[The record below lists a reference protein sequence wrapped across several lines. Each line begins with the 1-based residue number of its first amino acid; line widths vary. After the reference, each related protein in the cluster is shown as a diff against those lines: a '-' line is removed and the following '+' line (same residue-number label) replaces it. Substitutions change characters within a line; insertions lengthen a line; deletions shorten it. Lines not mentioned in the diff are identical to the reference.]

1 MRAYERLLE
10 YVKVKTPSSEES
22 METPSSSCQFELAER
37 LVGEMKELGIEDA
50 AVDGKCYVYGT
61 IPATEGYEN
70 SPSLGFIAHMDTVSE
85 FTENPIHPVL
95 HENYDG
101 QNLVF
106 DEGGRVLD
114 TVLFPHLKNL
124 KGRTLITSDGTTILG
139 ADDKA
144 GIAEIMTMAEYVLR
158 SDVPHGKICL
168 AFTPDEE
175 IGRGADHFDVE
186 GFAADFAYTVDG
198 GAEGEIEYENF
209 NACEAVFKIQGVNV
223 HPGSAKG
230 IMVNAGAVGCEIQM
244 MLPVEETPEQTEG
257 YEGFY
262 HLIKISGSCERAE
275 LIYIVRDHDA
285 DKFAQKQQKLKE
297 IADAV
302 DLPLVVCGC
311 KNVEKDAELFSKAAE
326 ALNGRNAVILSA
338 KEENYKT
345 VGAAAG
351 LAYKQVVG
359 AESAVDINLAKQLNV
374 LISQLGVDSKNVV
387 MNVGTA
393 AVGYGFE
400 YVISTMDRVKAA
412 ALQQGD
418 ANLQMPIITPVASEA
433 WGVKEAMAS
442 ETDAPEWGSQEERGI
457 DMEVE
462 TAMAVIAAGSNAVIL
477 KHPESIKIIS
487 GLMKELV

>member
-1 MRAYERLLE
+1 MPFTAKSGKINASINTVEFGTGDKAVKIGGENVFPLYSFDAAIENAPKVGIEITDFGMEHEPECIKKYYEGCATLADMAR
-10 YVKVKTPSSEES
+10 KAAS
-22 METPSSSCQFELAER
+22 ME
-37 LVGEMKELGIEDA
+37 G
-50 AVDGKCYVYGT
+50 VDFL
-61 IPATEGYEN
+61 
-70 SPSLGFIAHMDTVSE
+70 SFRM
-85 FTENPIHPVL
+85 
-95 HENYDG
+95 
-101 QNLVF
+101 
-106 DEGGRVLD
+106 EGGD
-114 TVLFPHLKNL
+114 PN
-124 KGRTLITSDGTTILG
+124 G
-139 ADDKA
+139 ANK
-144 GIAEIMTMAEYVLR
+144 
-158 SDVPHGKICL
+158 S
-168 AFTPDEE
+168 
-175 IGRGADHFDVE
+175 
-186 GFAADFAYTVDG
+186 
-198 GAEGEIEYENF
+198 
-209 NACEAVFKIQGVNV
+209 
-223 HPGSAKG
+223 
-230 IMVNAGAVGCEIQM
+230 
-244 MLPVEETPEQTEG
+244 TE
-257 YEGFY
+257 
-262 HLIKISGSCERAE
+262 E
-275 LIYIVRDHDA
+275 LIGE
-285 DKFAQKQQKLKE
+285 LKE

-326 ALNGRNAVILSA
+326 ALNGKNAVILSA

-351 LAYKQVVG
+351 LAYKQIVG

-374 LISQLGVDSKNVV
+374 LISQLGVDSKSVV
-387 MNVGTA
+387 MNVGSA

>member
-1 MRAYERLLE
+1 MPFTAKSGKFNASINTVEFGTGDKAVKIGGENVFPLYSFDAAIENAPKVGIEITDFGMEHEPECIKKYYEGCATLADMAR
-10 YVKVKTPSSEES
+10 KAAS
-22 METPSSSCQFELAER
+22 ME
-37 LVGEMKELGIEDA
+37 G
-50 AVDGKCYVYGT
+50 VDFL
-61 IPATEGYEN
+61 
-70 SPSLGFIAHMDTVSE
+70 SFRM
-85 FTENPIHPVL
+85 
-95 HENYDG
+95 
-101 QNLVF
+101 
-106 DEGGRVLD
+106 EGGD
-114 TVLFPHLKNL
+114 PN
-124 KGRTLITSDGTTILG
+124 G
-139 ADDKA
+139 ANK
-144 GIAEIMTMAEYVLR
+144 
-158 SDVPHGKICL
+158 S
-168 AFTPDEE
+168 
-175 IGRGADHFDVE
+175 
-186 GFAADFAYTVDG
+186 
-198 GAEGEIEYENF
+198 
-209 NACEAVFKIQGVNV
+209 
-223 HPGSAKG
+223 
-230 IMVNAGAVGCEIQM
+230 
-244 MLPVEETPEQTEG
+244 TE
-257 YEGFY
+257 
-262 HLIKISGSCERAE
+262 E
-275 LIYIVRDHDA
+275 LIGE
-285 DKFAQKQQKLKE
+285 LKE

-326 ALNGRNAVILSA
+326 ALNGKNAVILSA

-351 LAYKQVVG
+351 LAYKQIVG

-374 LISQLGVDSKNVV
+374 LISQLGVDSKSVV
-387 MNVGTA
+387 MNVGSA

-462 TAMAVIAAGSNAVIL
+462 TAMAVIGAGSNAVIL

>member
-1 MRAYERLLE
+1 MPFTAKSGQFNASINAVEFGTGDKAVKIGGENVFPLYSFDAAIENAPKVGIEITDFGMEHEPECIKKYYEGCATLADMAR
-10 YVKVKTPSSEES
+10 KAAS
-22 METPSSSCQFELAER
+22 ME
-37 LVGEMKELGIEDA
+37 G
-50 AVDGKCYVYGT
+50 VDFL
-61 IPATEGYEN
+61 
-70 SPSLGFIAHMDTVSE
+70 SFRM
-85 FTENPIHPVL
+85 
-95 HENYDG
+95 
-101 QNLVF
+101 
-106 DEGGRVLD
+106 EGGD
-114 TVLFPHLKNL
+114 PN
-124 KGRTLITSDGTTILG
+124 G
-139 ADDKA
+139 ANK
-144 GIAEIMTMAEYVLR
+144 
-158 SDVPHGKICL
+158 S
-168 AFTPDEE
+168 
-175 IGRGADHFDVE
+175 
-186 GFAADFAYTVDG
+186 
-198 GAEGEIEYENF
+198 
-209 NACEAVFKIQGVNV
+209 
-223 HPGSAKG
+223 
-230 IMVNAGAVGCEIQM
+230 
-244 MLPVEETPEQTEG
+244 TE
-257 YEGFY
+257 
-262 HLIKISGSCERAE
+262 E
-275 LIYIVRDHDA
+275 LIGE
-285 DKFAQKQQKLKE
+285 LKE

-302 DLPLVVCGC
+302 DLPLVLCGC
-311 KNVEKDAELFSKAAE
+311 KNVDKDAELFSKAAE
-326 ALNGRNAVILSA
+326 ALNGKNAVILSA

-374 LISQLGVDSKNVV
+374 LISQLGVDSKSVV

>member
-1 MRAYERLLE
+1 MPFTAKSGKFNASINVVEFGTGDKAVKIGGENVFPLYSFDAAIENAPKVGIEITDFGMEHEPECIKKYYEGCATLADMAR
-10 YVKVKTPSSEES
+10 KAAS
-22 METPSSSCQFELAER
+22 ME
-37 LVGEMKELGIEDA
+37 G
-50 AVDGKCYVYGT
+50 VDFL
-61 IPATEGYEN
+61 
-70 SPSLGFIAHMDTVSE
+70 SFRM
-85 FTENPIHPVL
+85 
-95 HENYDG
+95 
-101 QNLVF
+101 
-106 DEGGRVLD
+106 EGGD
-114 TVLFPHLKNL
+114 PN
-124 KGRTLITSDGTTILG
+124 G
-139 ADDKA
+139 ANK
-144 GIAEIMTMAEYVLR
+144 
-158 SDVPHGKICL
+158 S
-168 AFTPDEE
+168 
-175 IGRGADHFDVE
+175 
-186 GFAADFAYTVDG
+186 
-198 GAEGEIEYENF
+198 
-209 NACEAVFKIQGVNV
+209 
-223 HPGSAKG
+223 
-230 IMVNAGAVGCEIQM
+230 
-244 MLPVEETPEQTEG
+244 TE
-257 YEGFY
+257 
-262 HLIKISGSCERAE
+262 E
-275 LIYIVRDHDA
+275 LIGE
-285 DKFAQKQQKLKE
+285 LKE

-326 ALNGRNAVILSA
+326 ALNGKNAVILSA

-351 LAYKQVVG
+351 LAYKQIVG

-374 LISQLGVDSKNVV
+374 LISQLGVDSKSVV

-477 KHPESIKIIS
+477 KHPENIKTIS

>member
-1 MRAYERLLE
+1 MPFTAKSGKFNASINTVEFGTGDKAVKIGGENVFPLYSFDAAIENAPKVGIEITDFGMEHEPECIKKYYEGCATLADMAR
-10 YVKVKTPSSEES
+10 KAAS
-22 METPSSSCQFELAER
+22 ME
-37 LVGEMKELGIEDA
+37 G
-50 AVDGKCYVYGT
+50 VDFL
-61 IPATEGYEN
+61 
-70 SPSLGFIAHMDTVSE
+70 SFRM
-85 FTENPIHPVL
+85 
-95 HENYDG
+95 
-101 QNLVF
+101 
-106 DEGGRVLD
+106 EGGD
-114 TVLFPHLKNL
+114 PN
-124 KGRTLITSDGTTILG
+124 G
-139 ADDKA
+139 ANK
-144 GIAEIMTMAEYVLR
+144 
-158 SDVPHGKICL
+158 S
-168 AFTPDEE
+168 
-175 IGRGADHFDVE
+175 
-186 GFAADFAYTVDG
+186 
-198 GAEGEIEYENF
+198 
-209 NACEAVFKIQGVNV
+209 
-223 HPGSAKG
+223 
-230 IMVNAGAVGCEIQM
+230 
-244 MLPVEETPEQTEG
+244 TE
-257 YEGFY
+257 
-262 HLIKISGSCERAE
+262 E
-275 LIYIVRDHDA
+275 LIGE
-285 DKFAQKQQKLKE
+285 LKE

-326 ALNGRNAVILSA
+326 ALNGKNAVILSA

-374 LISQLGVDSKNVV
+374 LISQLGVDSKSVV

-487 GLMKELV
+487 CLMKELV